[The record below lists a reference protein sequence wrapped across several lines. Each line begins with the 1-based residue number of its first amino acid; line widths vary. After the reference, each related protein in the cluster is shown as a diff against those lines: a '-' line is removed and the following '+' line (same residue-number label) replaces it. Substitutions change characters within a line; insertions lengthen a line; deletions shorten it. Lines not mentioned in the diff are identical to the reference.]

1 MSSQGEIQNR
11 AFDLVDISSS
21 ILAGC
26 VVLIRG
32 LDKQAASL
40 EAAAVAPPLAISQV
54 TLVLKQGETLL
65 DAFEG
70 GLGRGS
76 TYECVVPEQA
86 GRLSSTSNSITG
98 AGRRLTD
105 AWIWDGCANDSRRA
119 VYLARVRSTCLLL
132 ISQWPNVADG
142 ELGHP
147 VNWAT

>member
-1 MSSQGEIQNR
+1 MSSQWEIHNR
-11 AFDLVDISSS
+11 ASGLVDISSN

-40 EAAAVAPPLAISQV
+40 EAAAVAPLAISQV
-54 TLVLKQGETLL
+54 VLKQGETFL

-86 GRLSSTSNSITG
+86 ARLYSNSNGITS
-98 AGRRLTD
+98 AGED
-105 AWIWDGCANDSRRA
+105 
-119 VYLARVRSTCLLL
+119 
-132 ISQWPNVADG
+132 
-142 ELGHP
+142 
-147 VNWAT
+147 